1 MTIRI
6 STRLDPSAYV
16 VLGPS
21 YSESYLSYPLW
32 ILRREAWIL
41 RMRRRES
48 LMWKFHE
55 AWLILI
61 PRVLGDL
68 GRLDTYLGST
78 QYRSTRAMILRVNH
92 LLPTMMV
99 VSRPY

>member
-1 MTIRI
+1 
-6 STRLDPSAYV
+6 
-16 VLGPS
+16 
-21 YSESYLSYPLW
+21 
-32 ILRREAWIL
+32 
-41 RMRRRES
+41 
-48 LMWKFHE
+48 MWKFHE